1 MSLKTENTKLRKE
14 NKALKE
20 ELVFYKKTIAQVKE
34 DIKKLVSLRKD

>member
-20 ELVFYKKTIAQVKE
+20 ELDFYKKTLAQATA
-34 DIKKLVSLRKD
+34 DIKKLISSRKD

>member
-20 ELVFYKKTIAQVKE
+20 ELDFYKKMITEATA
-34 DIKKLVSLRKD
+34 DIKKLVSRRKD